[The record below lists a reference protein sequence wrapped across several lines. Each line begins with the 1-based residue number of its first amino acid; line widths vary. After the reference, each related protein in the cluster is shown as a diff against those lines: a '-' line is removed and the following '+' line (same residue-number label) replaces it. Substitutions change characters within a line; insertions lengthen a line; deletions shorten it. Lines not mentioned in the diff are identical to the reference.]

1 MAALVLPLQT
11 EATTDQKGGKNN
23 NNKNNKKQQHQP
35 LVQTDAILR
44 MTEDHKLFKQF
55 GFTH

>member
-11 EATTDQKGGKNN
+11 EATTDQKGGENN
-23 NNKNNKKQQHQP
+23 NNKKQQHQP